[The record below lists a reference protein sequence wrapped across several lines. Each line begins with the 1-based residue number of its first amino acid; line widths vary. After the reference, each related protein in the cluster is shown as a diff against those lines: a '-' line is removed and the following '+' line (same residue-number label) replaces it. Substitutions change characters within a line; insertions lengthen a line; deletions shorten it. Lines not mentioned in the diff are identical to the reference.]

1 MSELQR
7 REEVSHERNKDAGTK
22 ERKVLLNVKKGIVEK
37 EEREGERMEW
47 KDRETEVVI
56 YLAVEQ

>member
-1 MSELQR
+1 M
-7 REEVSHERNKDAGTK
+7 SHERNKDAGTK